1 MGLLCDFMY
10 HGQVNVQQD
19 RLPRFLFCHF
29 YTGSG
34 FATDDYCDVDTFH
47 FSFLALASRLEVK
60 GLTQT
65 SEEKEKNDEPAAKV
79 TDDSWFLSRFQNGVS
94 RWQKRTNLWR
104 QVLWCQC
111 TTLKGTGRTQVT
123 GPW

>member
-34 FATDDYCDVDTFH
+34 FPTDDYCDVDTFH

-79 TDDSWFLSRFQNGVS
+79 MDKLSAKLV
-94 RWQKRTNLWR
+94 
-104 QVLWCQC
+104 CI
-111 TTLKGTGRTQVT
+111 
-123 GPW
+123 